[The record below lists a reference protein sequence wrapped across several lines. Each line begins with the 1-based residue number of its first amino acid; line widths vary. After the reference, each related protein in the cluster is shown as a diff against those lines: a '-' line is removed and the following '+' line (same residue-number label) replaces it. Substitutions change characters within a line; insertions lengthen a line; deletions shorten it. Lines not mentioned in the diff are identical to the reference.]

1 VALFWYQAVGNF
13 ETNYGCVSNV
23 YKLRAMSLF
32 VPLVLQVSTVLLP
45 HVALF
50 CPCAYNHES
59 PSPALWSAPQVRNLS
74 RHGEAQAR
82 EYCRKRKL
90 SPCACACIFAAC
102 YTILSVC
109 LQSRKSIRQLCGPRR
124 RYETYRG
131 TAKHVGQQRRSS
143 AATAHTRRVLCLADR
158 IEKNYRVVVPRS
170 RHIFF
175 FFVSDP
181 SSSTFHASLAE
192 PFAVYLVPL
201 FHRLLERWMAVAVT
215 CWGAALRILAI
226 ATS

>member
-1 VALFWYQAVGNF
+1 LTKLGTILCSISSTCRTELKPGSGSAGGTLEDPLPHFGTLSVPLWLYLAPFVALFWYQAVGNF

-131 TAKHVGQQRRSS
+131 TAKHRPGSTVEKEKLSPCACAWGNSDEAQRQP
-143 AATAHTRRVLCLADR
+143 R
-158 IEKNYRVVVPRS
+158 IPGEYC
-170 RHIFF
+170 
-175 FFVSDP
+175 
-181 SSSTFHASLAE
+181 A
-192 PFAVYLVPL
+192 
-201 FHRLLERWMAVAVT
+201 
-215 CWGAALRILAI
+215 
-226 ATS
+226 